1 MFWPPSALK
10 LGYNRFQILSG
21 DALILSMQMLCKI
34 LIAHHD
40 NVFIHRHLKSS
51 APDLKEK
58 QSTKNKARQ
67 DDDEV
72 ITAQKLS
79 ISIFLL

>member
-1 MFWPPSALK
+1 M
-10 LGYNRFQILSG
+10 LSYC
-21 DALILSMQMLCKI
+21 LCKI

-40 NVFIHRHLKSS
+40 NVLIHRDLKSS

-72 ITAQKLS
+72 IAA
-79 ISIFLL
+79 